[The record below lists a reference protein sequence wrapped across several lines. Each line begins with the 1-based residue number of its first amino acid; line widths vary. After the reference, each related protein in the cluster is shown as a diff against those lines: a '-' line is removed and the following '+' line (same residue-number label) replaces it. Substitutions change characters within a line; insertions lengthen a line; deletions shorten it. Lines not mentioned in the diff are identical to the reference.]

1 MGGVAHLGRR
11 VRVPVATHFLEIHTV
26 VDAHARGDVE
36 VFERREGGLYR
47 NLMAYAVVPV
57 FHQVLFKELV
67 LTGSEGVLELT
78 AVAQTNFLI
87 PALTAN
93 SLFALER

>member
-1 MGGVAHLGRR
+1 MRTLGVMLKYLNA
-11 VRVPVATHFLEIHTV
+11 VKVAS
-26 VDAHARGDVE
+26 
-36 VFERREGGLYR
+36 YR